1 MKYRI
6 PGSLLALSLIA
17 LGSVQYAR
25 SEVYAVLDA
34 SGQFVE
40 TRVSPAR
47 GGARG
52 GIWEPAGAAAAD
64 VLVLN
69 PNGDFR
75 GDGRPDI
82 AVNPVTSL
90 PRAVW
95 ASRRGPHFEIVTSEF
110 DGHRWLDPA
119 PIAFSAGGDSI
130 APKIVFTPQGVA
142 VVVWWV
148 KGASP
153 AVRMAISSHSRPA
166 WADMGIQSDQGE
178 RASEPAISQEGS
190 LTILAY
196 RTPRGIRIRTR
207 TITSP
212 DFGDGP
218 APFPAQPPGPGI
230 PPWGGSTP
238 E

>member
-40 TRVSPAR
+40 TRISPAR
-47 GGARG
+47 GAMRG
-52 GIWEPAGAAAAD
+52 GIWEPTGAAATGA
-64 VLVLN
+64 LVLN
-69 PNGDFR
+69 PNGDLR

-82 AVNPVTSL
+82 ALNPVTGL

-95 ASRRGPHFEIVTSEF
+95 ESRRGTHFDIVTSEF
-110 DGHRWLDPA
+110 DGHRWLNPA
-119 PIAFSAGGDSI
+119 PVAFSAGGDCL
-130 APKIVFTPQGVA
+130 APKIAFTPQGVA
-142 VVVWWV
+142 LVVWWV

-153 AVRMAISSHSRPA
+153 TVRMAISSHSHPT
-166 WADMGIQSDQGE
+166 WTDLGIQSDQGE

-190 LTILAY
+190 LTIIAY
-196 RTPRGIRIRTR
+196 RTPRGIRIQTR

-212 DFGDGP
+212 EFGDGP
-218 APFPAQPPGPGI
+218 APFPYQPPGPGT
-230 PPWGGSTP
+230 PPSGVP
-238 E
+238 VPD